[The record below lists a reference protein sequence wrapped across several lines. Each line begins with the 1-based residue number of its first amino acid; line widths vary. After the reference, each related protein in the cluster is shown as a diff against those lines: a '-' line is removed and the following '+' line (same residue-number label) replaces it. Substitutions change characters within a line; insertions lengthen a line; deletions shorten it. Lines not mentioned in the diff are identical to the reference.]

1 MKEGW
6 DRRGESREFIIKVA
20 AIILI
25 TLKDIKIAPQ
35 LPSGIQKLLWVFFKK
50 KMEECI

>member
-35 LPSGIQKLLWVFFKK
+35 LPSGIQKLLWVF
-50 KMEECI
+50 